1 MSGVESVS
9 GEAIRRAREAMR
21 WTTGDLARRL
31 GVSRQAVYAW
41 EIGESKP
48 TGDNLRRLRDVLS
61 PALVKHEIKIVKPIT
76 GLRALR
82 ERAGLSQAEL
92 AKKTGLTDATI
103 SHYEAGSHTSRQLNL
118 STALSIASA
127 LGVRDVRALMP
138 QVDAVSAHV
147 PVDDRSKSSFAARCD
162 SVGLSGAVLAREL
175 RVTTA
180 TTTSWR
186 NESVRSAVPDS
197 AWRLLT
203 VLEDSRDRVVRA
215 CLSEATAWS
224 ESHSGCAGVASVS
237 YWRGEADFR
246 ATGDPNV
253 LDYRVADATAR
264 ACAFMLM
271 MMGWAVEWSYP
282 SERTSLWSFG
292 E

>member
-41 EIGESKP
+41 EVGESKP
-48 TGDNLRRLRDVLS
+48 TGDNVRKLRNVLS
-61 PALVKHEIKIVKPIT
+61 PALVRHEIKIVKPIT
-76 GLRALR
+76 GLKALR
-82 ERAGLSQAEL
+82 ERAGLNQTEL
-92 AKKTGLTDATI
+92 SERSHVARGTITAYENGLRD
-103 SHYEAGSHTSRQLNL
+103 SENFNL
-118 STALSIASA
+118 GNALKIASS

-147 PVDDRSKSSFAARCD
+147 PVDDRSKPGFAARCD

-186 NESVRSAVPDS
+186 NEGIQSDVPER
-197 AWRLLT
+197 AWRFLT
-203 VLEDSRDRVVRA
+203 VLEDDRDHRVRE
-215 CLSEATAWS
+215 CLGEANRWS
-224 ESHSGCAGVASVS
+224 QAHAGSAGVASVS